1 MAVMDQMNISDM
13 LTRQAM
19 DTLMKQQGQGG
30 LLGQP
35 QSRLQAGLLG
45 AAQGLAPYMGYTTTP
60 TTFGQAAVAGLT
72 GAAGGMQQQQQQ
84 QLQDALTQ
92 LQLAGE
98 LKPDEVKGESSI
110 GKLYSDYNKGLI
122 PEEVF
127 KEAVKSET
135 GKEYAPTSLQK
146 NVPFLMEIY
155 GINEQQ
161 AADLLIDSPEKTIK
175 DLKRTIAQREQVL
188 GEKIGLVVVDYIEL
202 ILSDKSDATQA
213 SAEAAQGLREIANSG
228 KVVVVLLQP
237 NKMSSKADEAPKTY
251 NAAKGSSA
259 IAQAVTSMMGCFR
272 PGYDP
277 EDPTMDKFFGVAI
290 LKNRMGPLGTCYFNW
305 HGPTGRITEM
315 EDIERQEL
323 DQYLKW
329 KADNKQDIDG
339 GL

>member
-1 MAVMDQMNISDM
+1 MAVTDQMNISN
-13 LTRQAM
+13 LLQQQAI

-45 AAQGLAPYMGYTTTP
+45 AAQGLAPYMGYSTTP

-72 GAAGGMQQQQQQ
+72 GAAGGIQQQQQQ

-92 LQLAGE
+92 LQLASE

-155 GINEQQ
+155 GITEKE
-161 AADLLIDSPEKTIK
+161 AADRLIDSPEKTIQ
-175 DLKRTIAQREQVL
+175 DLKKKLYTSEAFLQNFISKNRIEEVI
-188 GEKIGLVVVDYIEL
+188 GDMEKEFGITTSKSTDLNLSEYKLTNTEFDSVEEL
-202 ILSDKSDATQA
+202 FNLSKQSNEGMSD
-213 SAEAAQGLREIANSG
+213 
-228 KVVVVLLQP
+228 
-237 NKMSSKADEAPKTY
+237 
-251 NAAKGSSA
+251 
-259 IAQAVTSMMGCFR
+259 
-272 PGYDP
+272 
-277 EDPTMDKFFGVAI
+277 EDI
-290 LKNRMGPLGTCYFNW
+290 LKNL
-305 HGPTGRITEM
+305 
-315 EDIERQEL
+315 
-323 DQYLKW
+323 
-329 KADNKQDIDG
+329 QDK
-339 GL
+339 GLISTQ